1 MICPICEAP
10 GATLANVF
18 YPRDPESGQT
28 DCGVILVCPSCGTLI
43 DEEIQQAIDS
53 LPVALI
59 RDEEEQLTC
68 PI

>member
-1 MICPICEAP
+1 MCPVCDHP
-10 GATLANVF
+10 DATCATVF

-53 LPVALI
+53 LPVAPM
-59 RDEEEQLTC
+59 RDEEEKVLC